1 MANSAVGG
9 VGGGVQVLGK
19 RQADD
24 SNLNDD
30 HRFTKRFNL
39 LSIGESTQTRGRII
53 HIRMF

>member
-9 VGGGVQVLGK
+9 VGGGAQVLGK